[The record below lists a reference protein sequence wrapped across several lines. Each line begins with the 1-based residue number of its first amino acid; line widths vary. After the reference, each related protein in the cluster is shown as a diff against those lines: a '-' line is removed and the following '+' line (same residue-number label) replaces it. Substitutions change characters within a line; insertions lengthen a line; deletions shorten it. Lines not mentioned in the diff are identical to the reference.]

1 MRRHVEPHRS
11 ELMPMQG
18 ARLIIANEIEKGAQW
33 NQGRL
38 MAITSG
44 DRISANAMR
53 SNPVTFPIVGK
64 LMVIGNNKPQF
75 SNHNAAAR
83 DRLLL
88 VYFRMHF
95 VDEGDP
101 NPSGLQKERIA
112 KRDPDLAAKL
122 RRELPAIMGWM
133 LDGYREWQAQ
143 GLNPPAS
150 VLADSSDFISRDDP
164 FLEWKSERCCDVKLY
179 GSDIV
184 ATLHRSYCDWA
195 ESNRLTPISRRDF
208 ATLLDDHDVER
219 HKLKYGYVTKGFEL
233 TVAERERISGQR
245 EMGSK

>member
-1 MRRHVEPHRS
+1 MK
-11 ELMPMQG
+11 G
-18 ARLIIANEIEKGAQW
+18 ILIHLAYKKSVLLNGI
-33 NQGRL
+33 
-38 MAITSG
+38 
-44 DRISANAMR
+44 
-53 SNPVTFPIVGK
+53 PI
-64 LMVIGNNKPQF
+64 LPQNF
-75 SNHNAAAR
+75 
-83 DRLLL
+83 
-88 VYFRMHF
+88 
-95 VDEGDP
+95 G
-101 NPSGLQKERIA
+101 G
-112 KRDPDLAAKL
+112 
-122 RRELPAIMGWM
+122 ELPAIMGWM